1 MHCIELPGNM
11 NISTGSAYRSIP
23 FACKKCNP
31 FLTYM
36 HLDSWVHLHFSNQC
50 LQFSML
56 KHNTDEK
63 EVEIKE
69 IFLGREN
76 DKRSSESKGAAGCW
90 QKQLLSM
97 VALFWHFKIKLRNS
111 KPAVKKLSQA
121 KF

>member
-36 HLDSWVHLHFSNQC
+36 HLASWVHIHFSNQC
-50 LQFSML
+50 LQFSMR

-69 IFLGREN
+69 IFLGEKMTRGLRSPRVLQVAG
-76 DKRSSESKGAAGCW
+76 RSSSCQW
-90 QKQLLSM
+90 
-97 VALFWHFKIKLRNS
+97 
-111 KPAVKKLSQA
+111 
-121 KF
+121 